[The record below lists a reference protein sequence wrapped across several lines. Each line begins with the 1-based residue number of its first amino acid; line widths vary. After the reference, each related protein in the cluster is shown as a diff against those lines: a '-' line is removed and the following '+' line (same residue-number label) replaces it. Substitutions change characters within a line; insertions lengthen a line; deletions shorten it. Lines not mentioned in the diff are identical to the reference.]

1 MSHNPHNQLDF
12 GGVALSA
19 VCVVHCLVFPA
30 AAVAAPLLAPGVAE
44 QIGLAHEWHL
54 ILLAIAA
61 PVSVIALGW
70 GVKVS
75 DGSWR
80 LLLAGLVGLVLMG
93 LGASHLFSATI
104 ETILTLVGVTIVAA
118 AHGLNYNQRRRR
130 GHVHERDCGMCE
142 DDAPAG
148 R

>member
-1 MSHNPHNQLDF
+1 MSNNHLDI
-12 GGVALSA
+12 GGIALSL
-19 VCVVHCLVFPA
+19 VCVMHCLVFPA
-30 AAVAAPLLAPGVAE
+30 AAVAAPLLAPGLAE

-54 ILLAIAA
+54 ILIAIAA
-61 PVSVIALGW
+61 PVSIIALGW
-70 GVKVS
+70 GVKIS

-80 LLLAGLVGLVLMG
+80 LLAAGLVGLGLMA
-93 LGASHLFSATI
+93 LGASHMFSELI
-104 ETILTLVGVTIVAA
+104 ETLLTLAGVTTVAV

-142 DDAPAG
+142 DDVAAG